1 MALGAFQTERLV
13 KTLSEMPLGAR
24 LARFWGAPMPP
35 VTSRERPRAPRERP
49 NDVPERLRSL
59 SGASPERPG
68 SAPRR
73 ARALQGGPGASRGR
87 IGVRFGGQIGHKRC
101 IFRCFFEHSVIMLLI
116 QQSPRFCISIRFFF
130 FPSGAAVCAQHMEY
144 GPVDR
149 FPLSLAA
156 YLTARGA
163 SLAPHVGSIFTV
175 LAFPSLS

>member
-35 VTSRERPRAPRERP
+35 VTSRKRPRAPRERP

-73 ARALQGGPGASRGR
+73 ARALQGRPGASRER
-87 IGVRFGGQIGHKRC
+87 FGVRFRGPIGT
-101 IFRCFFEHSVIMLLI
+101 FRIDFRTVLSHACVAQFHPGIDGVIARLTT
-116 QQSPRFCISIRFFF
+116 SRR
-130 FPSGAAVCAQHMEY
+130 AY
-144 GPVDR
+144 DR
-149 FPLSLAA
+149 
-156 YLTARGA
+156 A
-163 SLAPHVGSIFTV
+163 SL
-175 LAFPSLS
+175 L

>member
-101 IFRCFFEHSVIMLLI
+101 IFRCFFEHSVIMLLM

-130 FPSGAAVCAQHMEY
+130 FPSGAAVCAQHLECLQNR
-144 GPVDR
+144 GPR
-149 FPLSLAA
+149 KQ
-156 YLTARGA
+156 
-163 SLAPHVGSIFTV
+163 SIFID
-175 LAFPSLS
+175 FGIDF

>member
-35 VTSRERPRAPRERP
+35 VTSRKRPRAPRERP
-49 NDVPERLRSL
+49 NDVPERPRSL

-130 FPSGAAVCAQHMEY
+130 FPSGAAVCAQHMESAA
-144 GPVDR
+144 
-149 FPLSLAA
+149 PLSVPRRVKSICFIYSIK
-156 YLTARGA
+156 YL
-163 SLAPHVGSIFTV
+163 L
-175 LAFPSLS
+175 